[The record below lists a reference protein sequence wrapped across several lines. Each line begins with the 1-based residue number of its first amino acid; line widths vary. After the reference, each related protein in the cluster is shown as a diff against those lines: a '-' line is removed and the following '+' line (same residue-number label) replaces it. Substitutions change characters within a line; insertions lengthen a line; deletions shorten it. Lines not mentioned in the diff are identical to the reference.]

1 MRLKMCEWHG
11 EQLTLPECQLTSDG
25 SLVVSKQATVFL
37 SDNGVG
43 LLISFL
49 GVEGRKWRD
58 GAGALCRATCLM
70 EHPITA
76 TLRDDENREYEANE
90 EMLSRLERSFKQC

>member
-11 EQLTLPECQLTSDG
+11 ELLTLPECQLTSDG

-37 SDNGVG
+37 SDKAVG

-49 GVEGRKWRD
+49 S
-58 GAGALCRATCLM
+58 AGAAPSPGRGGNGETELA
-70 EHPITA
+70 
-76 TLRDDENREYEANE
+76 
-90 EMLSRLERSFKQC
+90 LSAGRRV